1 MENKEKQPVV
11 LLIDESDFGDNFED
25 QCNRLVKEGYEFV
38 SSNSFI
44 RPDCVNPT
52 YTAVL
57 INKDLL
63 SVKKSNGCLR
73 AISSNDTLDFEDQC
87 NRLIRK
93 GYRVSSSYSDVDADD
108 HTFYQAIMVKE

>member
-11 LLIDESDFGDNFED
+11 VLVDESDYGCKFEQ
-25 QCNRLVKEGYEFV
+25 QCNELVKQGYEFV
-38 SSNSFI
+38 SSNSFV
-44 RPDCVNPT
+44 RSACVNPT

-63 SVKKSNGCLR
+63 SVKKSSGCLR
-73 AISSNDTLDFEDQC
+73 AISSSDTLDFEDQC

-93 GYRVSSSYSDVDADD
+93 GYKVSSSFSDVDADD
-108 HTFYQAIMVKE
+108 NTFYQAIMVKE